1 MENDIGIISAKDE
14 NKMRIAEWLKQLLL
28 RIEIFMLF
36 FISGFKVIIKEI
48 HVIIFNAGIYS
59 MLPARD
65 D

>member
-48 HVIIFNAGIYS
+48 HVIIFNAGII
-59 MLPARD
+59 
-65 D
+65 